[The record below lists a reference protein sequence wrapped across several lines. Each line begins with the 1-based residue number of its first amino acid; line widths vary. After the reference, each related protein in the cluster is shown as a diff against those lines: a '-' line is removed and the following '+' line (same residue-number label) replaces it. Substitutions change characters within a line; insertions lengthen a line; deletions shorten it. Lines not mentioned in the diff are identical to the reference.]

1 MSIINKWKKI
11 PDSVKS
17 ALVFGFCSFFS
28 SGISFLLT
36 SLFTRI
42 MTKEQYGIV
51 TEYNSWHYI
60 LEVFAVLGLA
70 SVGSFNVGLNEY
82 RKRRENYISNMLV
95 LVNISTIA
103 VFGVIFIIRWI
114 LEIDII
120 LPDRLLIFMF
130 IGFMFSPAM
139 TFYLARK
146 RYEYSYL
153 KGALVTLGSVIAIQ
167 GLSIVF
173 VLLTETETEEASMKV
188 LGALVG
194 TLVFAIPLYVLLLAK
209 GGLKQDFKMW
219 KSMVIFTLPL
229 LPHYLAM
236 HVMNGADRIM
246 VSRLI
251 SQEAAAVYGVASALG
266 TAASTAWIAIN
277 GSLQPF
283 IFNNLNAGNTEK
295 IRRVTKVLVVLF
307 AGICFL
313 ISLFA
318 PEILS
323 ILAPQGYSEAI
334 YALPPIIG
342 MSFLNALYNIY
353 ASIEFYHKKSVG
365 IAVATVIASVLNILL
380 NAWLIPIYGLVAAG
394 YTSLI
399 SNAALTFFHYIGYTR
414 CRKERV
420 FSDLYNLC
428 VTCLCIG
435 ACICCR
441 FMYEMLI
448 PRILV
453 MLMIAIVI
461 VLKRKNIQKI
471 FKEYL

>member
-82 RKRRENYISNMLV
+82 RKRRENYVSNMLV
-95 LVNISTIA
+95 LVNISTMA

-114 LEIDII
+114 LGIDII
-120 LPDRLLIFMF
+120 LPDGLLIFMF

-173 VLLTETETEEASMKV
+173 VLLTKTETEEASMKV

-277 GSLQPF
+277 GSLQPMK
-283 IFNNLNAGNTEK
+283 NLYLITLMPGTLRK
-295 IRRVTKVLVVLF
+295 SGKLRRFWL
-307 AGICFL
+307 
-313 ISLFA
+313 
-318 PEILS
+318 
-323 ILAPQGYSEAI
+323 Y
-334 YALPPIIG
+334 YLPV
-342 MSFLNALYNIY
+342 Y
-353 ASIEFYHKKSVG
+353 
-365 IAVATVIASVLNILL
+365 
-380 NAWLIPIYGLVAAG
+380 
-394 YTSLI
+394 
-399 SNAALTFFHYIGYTR
+399 
-414 CRKERV
+414 V
-420 FSDLYNLC
+420 F
-428 VTCLCIG
+428 
-435 ACICCR
+435 
-441 FMYEMLI
+441 
-448 PRILV
+448 
-453 MLMIAIVI
+453 
-461 VLKRKNIQKI
+461 
-471 FKEYL
+471 